1 MKDKAKNDEIIGLK
15 AQVYDI
21 LVQQEELQA
30 EFRVAQEKLQAPYKE
45 LEEKKLALNKEI
57 EKLKEEGG
65 EGNEKRILESGNT
78 GS

>member
-1 MKDKAKNDEIIGLK
+1 MK
-15 AQVYDI
+15 
-21 LVQQEELQA
+21 
-30 EFRVAQEKLQAPYKE
+30 

-65 EGNEKRILESGNT
+65 EGNEERILESGNT

>member
-1 MKDKAKNDEIIGLK
+1 MKNDEIIRLR

-21 LVQQEELQA
+21 LVQQEKLQA
-30 EFRVAQEKLQAPYKE
+30 EFRVAQEKLQAPYKD
-45 LEEKKLALNKEI
+45 LEEKKLVLNKEI

-65 EGNEKRILESGNT
+65 EGNEERILESGNT